1 MAEPMAEPNVFPVQT
16 QVVRQTR
23 VVPLQTI
30 SANRHTVIRH
40 PVSQHT
46 KLVIVELAQMI
57 IRVMI
62 SVS

>member
-1 MAEPMAEPNVFPVQT
+1 MMQAEPMAQPKVFPVQT

-30 SANRHTVIRH
+30 SANRHTV
-40 PVSQHT
+40 SQYA
-46 KLVIVELAQMI
+46 KLVIAGVAQII

>member
-1 MAEPMAEPNVFPVQT
+1 MMQAEPMAEPNMFPVQT

-23 VVPLQTI
+23 VVPLQTV
-30 SANRHTVIRH
+30 SANRHTVN
-40 PVSQHT
+40 QHT
-46 KLVIVELAQMI
+46 KLVIVELAQII